1 MAIALAIASAIG
13 GCGNTSAKPSSPP
26 RTDQWGDP
34 YVTEAQGRSIHL
46 GESEAQA
53 FRALGGRAN
62 SGKGRSVRETVQYPV
77 RGTGS
82 TENDEVNVPEAK
94 EATWLEICLEGG
106 RVVGVEQAKGGKLTE
121 DCSGGKALPEPE
133 G

>member
-1 MAIALAIASAIG
+1 M
-13 GCGNTSAKPSSPP
+13 
-26 RTDQWGDP
+26 
-34 YVTEAQGRSIHL
+34 
-46 GESEAQA
+46 GESEDQA

-62 SGKGRSVRETVQYPV
+62 SGLGRSVRETVQYPI

-82 TENDEVNVPEAK
+82 TENHEVNVPEAK
-94 EATWLEICLEGG
+94 EATWWEICLEGG
-106 RVVGVEQAKGGKLTE
+106 RVVGVERAKGGALTD